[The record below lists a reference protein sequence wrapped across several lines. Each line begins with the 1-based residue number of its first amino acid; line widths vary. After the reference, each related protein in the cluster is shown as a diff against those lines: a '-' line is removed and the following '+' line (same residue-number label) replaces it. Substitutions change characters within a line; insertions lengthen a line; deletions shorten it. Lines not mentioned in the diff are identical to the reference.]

1 MTIKKISSV
10 IISTIIILSMAGC
23 SSSKSTDESY
33 KEKEI
38 IQEEQKVVEETPE
51 VITSFV
57 ALGKIYASSK
67 NLSEVK
73 ANTDIYDDQLS
84 KSYVPGEYKELD
96 FANDLL
102 YAYVNQNQEIYN
114 NLISFDEK
122 SESGIAPI
130 TAEDKIKL
138 QSDLKYLR
146 EQMKLLD
153 GETMVLKLD
162 KVTYKGK
169 SSKTNKGASFKI
181 RVAISA
187 VGDYSA
193 AWNSYNVEVYEEGN
207 KLVAHLF

>member
-1 MTIKKISSV
+1 MTIKKISLL
-10 IISTIIILSMAGC
+10 IIFTIIILNIAGC
-23 SSSKSTDESY
+23 SSKSSNDLSKNE
-33 KEKEI
+33 EN
-38 IQEEQKVVEETPE
+38 IQEKQKVVEEIPK

-57 ALGKIYASSK
+57 ALGKTYSSSK

-73 ANTDIYDDQLS
+73 ANTDIYDDQVS
-84 KSYVPGEYKELD
+84 KSYVPGAYKELD

-122 SESGIAPI
+122 NESSIAPI
-130 TAEDKIKL
+130 TEVDKIKL

-162 KVTYKGK
+162 KVTYRGK